1 MPLAYPNASQEST
14 FSMSTESILLA
25 DVTDDASMG
34 HVKTLLWADLETYP
48 FPARSLVIE
57 PILKERQVA
66 MIYSPT
72 GVGKTWLTLSLAV
85 IAASGSGAGFL
96 GFRGIGDGNKVLLID
111 GEMDAEDLQERIDLV
126 INGVNADKE
135 KVRTNLIIASRQHQ
149 PFDASFPD
157 IADPEWQDELLRYC
171 ERQQIKFLVLDNFS
185 TLAPSIEDENSS
197 AKIGKVNAMLLKAKQ
212 TQVTCIL
219 VHHANKSNGS
229 YRGSSN
235 IGVTLDLIIALNRPE
250 NYTHVDGETAF
261 TIEFEKVR
269 GTVPR
274 TVTTAR
280 TVVFKTGPEGATWK
294 EDDHPATQGHLIKVK
309 LQSLRFATQKE
320 LAEHMGWLQ
329 PNLSKK
335 VKQAIAAGIFSDED
349 LKGWFQQAKEIRQ
362 AGGQTEKDDA
372 ETIIGSLVFNT
383 NEQLQSGRREG

>member
-1 MPLAYPNASQEST
+1 MTTENFFPDTLST
-14 FSMSTESILLA
+14 ASMS
-25 DVTDDASMG
+25 

-48 FPARSLVIE
+48 FPDRSFVIE
-57 PILKERQVA
+57 PILKDRQVA
-66 MIYSPT
+66 MIYAPT

-85 IAASGSGAGFL
+85 TAASGSGAGFL
-96 GFRGIGDGNKVLLID
+96 GFQGVGDGTKVLLID
-111 GEMDAEDLQERIDLV
+111 GEMDTEDLQQRIDLV
-126 INGVNADKE
+126 INAVNADKG

-157 IADPEWQDELLRYC
+157 IADPDWQDEVLRYC
-171 ERQQIKFLVLDNFS
+171 GREAIKFLVLDNFS

-212 TQVTCIL
+212 TEVTCIL

-235 IGVTLDLIIALNRPE
+235 IGVTLDLIIALNRPD
-250 NYTHVDGETAF
+250 NYTNVDGETAF
-261 TIEFEKVR
+261 AIEFEKVR

-280 TVVFKTGPEGATWK
+280 TVVFKTGPEGATWT

-309 LQSLRFATQKE
+309 LQSLRFTTQKE
-320 LAEHMGWLQ
+320 LAEHMGWQQ

-335 VKQAIAAGIFSDED
+335 IKQAMAAGIFGEED
-349 LKGWFQQAKEIRQ
+349 LKGWLQQAKEIRQ
-362 AGGQTEKDDA
+362 AGGQNETDDK
-372 ETIIGSLVFNT
+372 ETIEIA
-383 NEQLQSGRREG
+383 NEHLTTSTAPDINGVV

>member
-1 MPLAYPNASQEST
+1 MTTENLFPDDPNAA
-14 FSMSTESILLA
+14 SMS
-25 DVTDDASMG
+25 

-48 FPARSLVIE
+48 FPDRSFVIE
-57 PILKERQVA
+57 PILKDRQVA
-66 MIYSPT
+66 MIYAPT

-85 IAASGSGAGFL
+85 TAASGSGAGFL
-96 GFRGIGDGNKVLLID
+96 GFQGVGDGTKVLLID
-111 GEMDAEDLQERIDLV
+111 GEMDTEDLQQRIDLV
-126 INGVNADKE
+126 INSVSADQE

-157 IADPEWQDELLRYC
+157 IADPEWQDEVLRYC
-171 ERQQIKFLVLDNFS
+171 ERETIKFLVLDNFS

-197 AKIGKVNAMLLKAKQ
+197 AKIGKVNTMLLKAKQ
-212 TQVTCIL
+212 TKVTCIL

-235 IGVTLDLIIALNRPE
+235 IGVTLDLIIALNRPD
-250 NYTHVDGETAF
+250 NYTNVDGETAF

-269 GTVPR
+269 GTVSR

-280 TVVFKTGPEGATWK
+280 TVVFKTGPDGATWN

-309 LQSLRFATQKE
+309 LQSLRFTTQKE
-320 LAEHMGWLQ
+320 LAEHMGWQQ

-335 VKQAIAAGIFSDED
+335 IKQAIAAEIFSDED
-349 LKGWFQQAKEIRQ
+349 LKGWFHQAKEIRQ
-362 AGGQTEKDDA
+362 AGGQPDKDDS
-372 ETIIGSLVFNT
+372 ETTET
-383 NEQLQSGRREG
+383 NDAASF